1 MSDKRPSPNEPRKVL
16 IADDE
21 PSVRETLGR
30 VINAMSGYR
39 CVGVLESADSLIASI
54 IKHQPDIVLLDL
66 RMPGR
71 NVIEAII
78 EICQYLRYACHVVV
92 VSGVCERLPVQ
103 TVMTLGTAA
112 YVVKE
117 DGPEAIQSALK
128 AVTACKRWLSPSAA
142 RLFAPDQLPV
152 LTAVGPRP
160 SCPAGPHRPQHD
172 PA

>member
-1 MSDKRPSPNEPRKVL
+1 VL
-16 IADDE
+16 VADDE
-21 PSVRETLGR
+21 TSVREALRR
-30 VINAMSGYR
+30 VVDSTAGYT
-39 CVGVLESADSLIASI
+39 CIGALDSADTLIAAI
-54 IKHQPDIVLLDL
+54 IKLQPDIVMLDL

-103 TVMTLGTAA
+103 TVMTLGSAA

-117 DGPEAIQSALK
+117 DGPEAIQTALK
-128 AVTACKRWLSPSAA
+128 AVTASERWLSPSAA
-142 RLFAPDQLPV
+142 KLFAPDQLPV

-160 SCPAGPHRPQHD
+160 AGPHRPQPG